1 MAKVINK
8 PKVILTKE
16 ELETLRKARRI
27 VAEIYMGD
35 KNELIFNMV
44 DNIESGLGYIA
55 TAIEI
60 LENISEVE

>member
-16 ELETLRKARRI
+16 ELETLTKARRI
-27 VAEIYMGD
+27 VSEIYANDNGD
-35 KNELIFNMV
+35 LIFNMV
-44 DNIESGLGYIA
+44 DNFDGGLEYII
-55 TAIEI
+55 TAIET